1 MTSPDQPPTPSN
13 AARGAAFEVEVAVL
27 LAAHY
32 GQPVDATVALPIGKP
47 PQTHNF
53 DLALRDRSVVVECKA
68 FTWTSTGNIPSAKIT
83 TLREAILYLSWL
95 PAETRKVIAMRH
107 SVRATH
113 GESLASYVVRLNGHL
128 LGDITVVE
136 VDGSNL
142 RLLHGAL

>member
-1 MTSPDQPPTPSN
+1 MSPDQLPPTSN
-13 AARGAAFEVEVAVL
+13 AARGAAFEVEVAAL

-32 GQPVDATVALPIGKP
+32 DQRVDTSVALPIGQP

-68 FTWTSTGNIPSAKIT
+68 FTWTSTGNVPSAKIT

-95 PAETRKVIAMRH
+95 PADTKKVIAMRH

-113 GESLASYVVRLNGHL
+113 GESLGSYFVQLNGHL
-128 LGDITVVE
+128 LGDIAVVE

-142 RLLHGAL
+142 RVLRGTL